1 MTAVAIDERLMYS
14 VESMALPGVSKRN
27 AEMTLTNVSER
38 RVSEQVQQNAG
49 EPLILSLSKH
59 GAGLL
64 SRLLGSTAWAGAF
77 LAFLL
82 VFSACPPP
90 RPEPPAVP
98 HRERATPTPTHMLSG
113 PTPTPTTRLEESAIG
128 ETPVLGPPPG
138 AMRET
143 PLPTATPAPEVTSA
157 EPESLVTHI
166 GPGTAPNVAAA
177 LRVIEDGRQQIAKGA
192 YDAALERFERAVAI
206 DPTNAYGYYFLAR
219 VHFLKKDYD
228 QAIAF
233 ASRAAALNPRRDQL
247 WLGRIYGLQG
257 AVFEEVGRYPD
268 ARKAYQ
274 QAVDA
279 DPNNLAARVG
289 VARLSGGGGE

>member
-1 MTAVAIDERLMYS
+1 MLRSGGSAAVLAVLM
-14 VESMALPGVSKRN
+14 
-27 AEMTLTNVSER
+27 
-38 RVSEQVQQNAG
+38 
-49 EPLILSLSKH
+49 
-59 GAGLL
+59 
-64 SRLLGSTAWAGAF
+64 
-77 LAFLL
+77 L
-82 VFSACPPP
+82 VFSGCPPP
-90 RPEPPAVP
+90 RAAPPAV
-98 HRERATPTPTHMLSG
+98 RGSTRAAPTFTNTPAG
-113 PTPTPTTRLEESAIG
+113 PTPTPTTPLEESAIG
-128 ETPVLGPPPG
+128 ETPVLTQPPG
-138 AMRET
+138 GAHQT
-143 PLPTATPAPEVTSA
+143 PLPTPTSTPEATSA

-166 GPGTAPNVAAA
+166 GPGTAPNAAAA
-177 LRVIEDGRQQIAKGA
+177 LRVIEDGRQQITKGA

-233 ASRAAALNPRRDQL
+233 ASRAATLSRRGDRL
-247 WLGRIYGLQG
+247 WLGRIYSLQG

-289 VARLSGGGGE
+289 VARLSGGAQ